1 MITILPYSYLCKVE
15 LIDLN
20 QMQGTIFSSK
30 LTIASSNSCKPKT
43 AITIFI
49 FLYLKMHSLFK
60 FTLLLISSNAEITFV
75 KTVSAPFM
83 YLLIPVWNKQ

>member
-30 LTIASSNSCKPKT
+30 LTIASSNSCKPKQQLL
-43 AITIFI
+43 
-49 FLYLKMHSLFK
+49 FLYFY
-60 FTLLLISSNAEITFV
+60 I
-75 KTVSAPFM
+75 
-83 YLLIPVWNKQ
+83 